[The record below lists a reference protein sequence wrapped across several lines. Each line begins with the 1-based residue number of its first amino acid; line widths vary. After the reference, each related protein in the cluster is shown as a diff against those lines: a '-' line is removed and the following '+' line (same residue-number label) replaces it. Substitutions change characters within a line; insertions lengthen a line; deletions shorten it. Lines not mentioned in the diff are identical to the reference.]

1 MSAVL
6 AAELT
11 KVRTLPSAWAVVGA
25 ALVADMVL
33 AVLARDDT
41 LRLAGA
47 DGGTPLGQVGSLML
61 APVYVF
67 AALGAIAAGSEY
79 TGGQLRSSLLA
90 TPDRAR
96 SFRAHLAVAAGV
108 SAAAALVVVAPAYL
122 VQHAGALGAGTLGP
136 RDAVTAVLALVSAY
150 TLVSVLAFGF
160 AVLARGAVV
169 PLVVLVVAALLVAP
183 TLRGALPQVIALLP
197 QDAALS
203 AVGTPEGPDAL
214 TRGAGLGVLTAWVA
228 ACVAAASVTF
238 ARRDA

>member
-6 AAELT
+6 TAELT
-11 KVRTLPSAWAVVGA
+11 KVRTLPSVWAVLA
-25 ALVADMVL
+25 VAFVANLVL
-33 AVLARDDT
+33 AVLAHGDT
-41 LRLAGA
+41 LRVAGA
-47 DGGTPLGQVGSLML
+47 DGGIPLGRVGSLML

-67 AALGAIAAGSEY
+67 AAIGAFAAGTEY

-90 TPDRAR
+90 TPERLR
-96 SFRAHLAVAAGV
+96 LFRAHMAAAAGASAVAAL
-108 SAAAALVVVAPAYL
+108 AVVTPAYL
-122 VQHAGALGAGTLGP
+122 VQHASALDEGALGA
-136 RDAVTAVLALVSAY
+136 RDAAVGVFMLVSVY

-203 AVGTPEGPDAL
+203 AVGLPEGPDAL
-214 TRGAGLGVLTAWVA
+214 PRWSGLGVLTAWA
-228 ACVAAASVTF
+228 AVCVAAAGVTF